1 MGAMKP
7 PGASGF
13 RWLALGGALYG
24 AGFYVPL
31 VVPTFIAFVPLIHW
45 LEQQPA
51 EAPYRRLTGGFVFGF
66 VGALFGL
73 HFCIAMLRF
82 SWLAALLYV
91 AFAAALAVR
100 IAACLA
106 LAAWLRRRTGIGW
119 GVLLPATWIPIDW
132 LQTFGD
138 LRMPGDHPAH
148 ALAQYPFLIQF
159 ADLVG
164 HYGVGAFALAV
175 NGLLHGALLAERQRE
190 RRISTLALGALLV
203 VVLAYDT
210 WAWLRPEPT
219 TDTIR
224 VALVQPDIPLE
235 VKHGAGTDAEQSER
249 LAGLSRR
256 ADALD
261 PELIVWPES
270 ARPDRLEHW
279 IDDPRTYVLPEVQ
292 ALARELDAAFLVGI
306 EYQRLRTPN
315 DYELY
320 NAAVHVTREGRLDPT
335 WGAKVYLVPF
345 VEATPFRTWL
355 GPLVEGRSGAW
366 LWLSGGFD
374 PGPAD
379 VVIDVGGARVGLVVC
394 YEQLFPD
401 RTRRLR
407 NAGADFQVVMTN
419 DAWYGRTPFQRYLAN
434 AVRLRAIE
442 NRSDFVRVANTGISG
457 FVDRKG
463 RYHERTGIFEQA
475 VAAHDVEI
483 GGGPTPYDRLGDVVV
498 AAAAVALAVALWLAR
513 RTPSETAI
521 RL

>member
-1 MGAMKP
+1 V
-7 PGASGF
+7 PGPRARLRAANGWT
-13 RWLALGGALYG
+13 WLAVSGALYG
-24 AGFYVPL
+24 AGFHAPL
-31 VVPTFIAFVPLIHW
+31 VVPTFVAFVPLLDW
-45 LEQQPA
+45 LDRQPK
-51 EAPYRRLTGGFVFGF
+51 EATYRRLQGGFLFGF
-66 VGALFGL
+66 VAALFAL

-82 SWLAALLYV
+82 SWLAALLWV
-91 AFAAALAVR
+91 AFSAALAAR
-100 IAACLA
+100 IAACMA

-175 NGLLHGALLAERQRE
+175 NGLVHGALLAERPRE
-190 RRISTLALGALLV
+190 RRISAIALGALLLA
-203 VVLAYDT
+203 VLSYDS
-210 WAWLRPEPT
+210 WAWLRDEPT
-219 TDTIR
+219 RDTIR

-235 VKHGAGTDAEQSER
+235 VKHGAGTDEEQRDR
-249 LAGLSRR
+249 LAALSRR

-270 ARPDRLEHW
+270 ARPYPLHHLLADA
-279 IDDPRTYVLPEVQ
+279 RTYVMPELQ
-292 ALARELDAAFLVGI
+292 ALARELDAAFLIGL
-306 EYQRLRTPN
+306 EYYRVRTQD
-315 DYELY
+315 DYDLY
-320 NAAVHVTREGRLDPT
+320 NAAIHVTREGNLDPT

-345 VEATPFRTWL
+345 VEATPFRAWL
-355 GPLVEGRSGAW
+355 GPLVEDKGGDWR
-366 LWLSGGFD
+366 WLSGGFD

-379 VVIDVGGARVGLVVC
+379 VVIDVDGARVGIVVC

-419 DAWYGRTPFQRYLAN
+419 DAWYGRTPFQQYLAN

-442 NRSDFVRVANTGISG
+442 NRSEFVRVANTGISG

-463 RYHERTGIFEQA
+463 RYHERTRIFEQA

-498 AAAAVALAVALWLAR
+498 AAAVVAFAVALWLAR
-513 RTPSETAI
+513 RASDTAA
-521 RL
+521 